1 MRVPREM
8 PGLCSDGDG
17 GRRRKNLFCPSDR
30 AALAFVPPA
39 SGPFVVVLPLRL
51 DVCLHAGG
59 GRQFL
64 SVPCPPPHPPADCYC

>member
-17 GRRRKNLFCPSDR
+17 GQRRKKVFHPSDR
-30 AALAFVPPA
+30 VAFAFVPPA

-51 DVCLHAGG
+51 DVCLHAG
-59 GRQFL
+59 
-64 SVPCPPPHPPADCYC
+64 